1 MKIFVKVKP
10 NAKANTVEKIDEN
23 QYLVKVKAPAKEN
36 KANKELIK
44 ILAEYFNTSQSR
56 ISILQGSRSRIKVIS
71 INV

>member
-10 NAKANTVEKIDEN
+10 NAKTNTVEKIDEN
-23 QYLVKVKAPAKEN
+23 QYLVKVKAPSQEN

-56 ISILQGSRSRIKVIS
+56 ISILQGLQSKIKVVS